1 MSVAEM
7 KKTILEKVETLSEEQ
22 LIELNQFVDRINM
35 QSSKEYNLLP
45 HVESIVSERQEVLKK
60 LAQ

>member
-7 KKTILEKVETLSEEQ
+7 KKIILEKIDSLSEKQ
-22 LIELNQFVDRINM
+22 LAEVTLFIEDINNP
-35 QSSKEYNLLP
+35 QAKEYNLMEY
-45 HVESIVSERQEVLKK
+45 VENIVFEREEVMKR

>member
-7 KKTILEKVETLSEEQ
+7 KKAIIEKVETLSEEQ
-22 LIELNQFVDRINM
+22 LNALNTFIDGINKR
-35 QSSKEYNLLP
+35 QSKEYDLLP
-45 HVESIVSERQEVLKK
+45 HVQSLVSEREGVLKK